1 MSCFATRHSKR
12 QTALGV
18 LLAVLSLA
26 AAAQSAGPATSAKE
40 AVQRAVV
47 SNPEVQARW
56 HAFRAAREEQ
66 NVARGGYLPRLDLS
80 AGVGRERQTDP
91 GLANRDYTRRNAS
104 LALSQMLYDGFATRS
119 EVSRLGHAKLARY
132 FELLDATETTA
143 LEALRAY
150 EDVLRYRDLVQ
161 LAQQNYVQHRQV
173 YEQIQQ
179 RVEAGVGRRVDLEQA
194 SGRLALAESNLLT
207 EASNLHDVSA
217 RYQRVVGELPG
228 EALAPT
234 GLTGLQLP
242 ESVEEGLRAAYQASP
257 AFNAAAEGVRSARA
271 EADGRRS
278 RFQPRVDL
286 RARSDLGNN
295 LDGIN
300 GHSDTQ
306 VVEVVLTYNLF
317 NGGSDQAAVRQFVE
331 RLDQARD
338 LRDRSCR
345 DLRQTLAIAYNDR
358 LRLME
363 QLRYLDQ
370 HQLSIAK
377 AREAYRKQFD
387 IGQRT
392 LLDLLDTENEYFQA
406 QRAYANANHD
416 YALAHA
422 RTLAGMGKLLAA
434 LEVRRGDLPSLSELV
449 EERDTVDPAT
459 ACPAEAPA
467 MPQIDKAALLAAALP
482 VPSVAVPA
490 PATPPAPATDAAL
503 IERVEA
509 WAAAWSAK
517 DLDRYLGFYADGF
530 VPTHGQTTGG
540 ASRAA
545 WEAARRQY
553 LAKPDAIEVKVSDMQ
568 VEAAGADAM
577 ATTFRQTYHSGSFTD
592 TVQKRLEWKREGGTW
607 KIRREVVV
615 AD

>member
-1 MSCFATRHSKR
+1 MRYGKR
-12 QTALGV
+12 QTTVGI
-18 LLAVLSLA
+18 LLAALSLG
-26 AAAQSAGPATSAKE
+26 AAAQSAGPATSAKD

-66 NVARGGYLPRLDLS
+66 DVARGGYLPRLDLS

-150 EDVLRYRDLVQ
+150 EDVLRYRDLVA

-173 YEQIQQ
+173 FEQIQQ

-234 GLTGLQLP
+234 GLTALKLP
-242 ESVEEGLRAAYQASP
+242 ESVAQALRAAYQASP
-257 AFNAAAEGVRSARA
+257 AFNAAVEAVRSARA

-286 RARSDLGNN
+286 RARSDLGRN
-295 LDGIN
+295 LDGID
-300 GHSDTQ
+300 GHSDAQ
-306 VVEVVLTYNLF
+306 VVEVVLSYNLF

-345 DLRQTLAIAYNDR
+345 DLRQALAIAYNDR

-370 HQLSIAK
+370 HQLAIAK
-377 AREAYRKQFD
+377 AREAYRKQFE

-406 QRAYANANHD
+406 QRAYANASHD
-416 YALAHA
+416 YNLAHA
-422 RTLAGMGKLLAA
+422 RTLAGMGTLLAA

-459 ACPAEAPA
+459 ACPAEAPV
-467 MPQIDKAALLAAALP
+467 MPQFDKAALLAAALP
-482 VPSVAVPA
+482 VPSVTVPA
-490 PATPPAPATDAAL
+490 ATPAAPAPDAAL
-503 IERVEA
+503 VERVEA

-517 DLDRYLGFYADGF
+517 DLDRYVGFYADGF
-530 VPTHGQTTGG
+530 VPTEGQTTGG
-540 ASRAA
+540 ASRAD

-553 LAKPDAIEVKVSDMQ
+553 LAKPGSIEVTVSDVR
-568 VEAAGADAM
+568 VESAGTAAK
-577 ATTFRQTYHSGSFTD
+577 ATTFRQTYRSGNFTD
-592 TVQKRLEWKREGGTW
+592 TVNKRLEWVREGGEW
-607 KIRREVVV
+607 KIQREVVV